1 MLNKDYIT
9 PALGGRLG
17 NNLFMIAHAYA
28 KGLEF
33 NKQVVIAKDQV
44 MYEGND
50 YSKNIFSKLEM
61 KEKYEPLPNINRPIP
76 SNDQPTLYSGYYQSE
91 TYFEKYSEN
100 IKSLFGPPLEFIQR
114 IQKELP
120 FLFEK
125 RTTVIN
131 VRRGD
136 YLYYTNYH
144 PTISVEYIKKAEELI
159 LGVEHI
165 LIISDDIP
173 WCEEKLLYKFPKV
186 NVTYTE
192 GYPPEQQ
199 LWIMSMCSDFILSN
213 SSFSWWGAYL
223 SRSPNKTVIAPQ
235 TWFGPEYEGS
245 SWHDIYCKGWT
256 ILSTRFENGFIYPI

>member
-28 KGLEF
+28 NGLEF
-33 NKQVVIAKDQV
+33 NKQVVIAKDQI

-50 YSKNIFSKLEM
+50 YSTNIFRKLEM
-61 KEKYEPLPNINRPIP
+61 KEKYEPLPNINRQIP
-76 SNDQPTLYSGYYQSE
+76 SDDQPTLYSGYYQSE
-91 TYFEKYSEN
+91 KYFEKYSEN
-100 IKSLFGPPLEFIQR
+100 IKSLFGVPLDIQMR
-114 IQKELP
+114 SLEDFPVLLKERVLA
-120 FLFEK
+120 
-125 RTTVIN
+125 IN

-136 YLYYTNYH
+136 YLYYINYH
-144 PTISVEYIKKAEELI
+144 PTVTTEYIHKAMDSI
-159 LGVEHI
+159 PKIEHI
-165 LIISDDIP
+165 FILSDDIP
-173 WCEEKLLYKFPKV
+173 WCKENIV
-186 NVTYTE
+186 GSNITYIE
-192 GYPPEQQ
+192 DYPPQEQI
-199 LWIMSMCSDFILSN
+199 WIMSMCSDFILSN

-256 ILSTRFENGFIYPI
+256 ILSTYFKNGFIYPK